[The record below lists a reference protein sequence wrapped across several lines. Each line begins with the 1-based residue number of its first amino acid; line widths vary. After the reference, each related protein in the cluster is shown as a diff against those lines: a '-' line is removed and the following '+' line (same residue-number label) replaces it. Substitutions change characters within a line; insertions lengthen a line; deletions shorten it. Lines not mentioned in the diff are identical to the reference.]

1 MRFETDRFVIRKLRL
16 DDFEDFYDMQSSE
29 NVMRYIK
36 APLDHDE
43 SKAELEKFIGY
54 YSDDKRYFH
63 LWAIVS
69 KTNEDFVGICGVYHN
84 DKGENEIAYR
94 LREKYWGNG
103 IGGEVAKGL
112 ISYCFDDLGMDRIV
126 ASADEGNIGSVKILD
141 REMNFVERYYSGK
154 RECFVRVYFLNR
166 KGL

>member
-69 KTNEDFVGICGVYHN
+69 KTNEDFVGICGVLRGLFHIVLMIWEWIELWLRLM
-84 DKGENEIAYR
+84 KGI
-94 LREKYWGNG
+94 
-103 IGGEVAKGL
+103 
-112 ISYCFDDLGMDRIV
+112 LGR
-126 ASADEGNIGSVKILD
+126 
-141 REMNFVERYYSGK
+141 
-154 RECFVRVYFLNR
+154 
-166 KGL
+166 